1 MSAVATHTN
10 IPGDYGARLRRC
22 ATCKQSKPLTEY
34 SHRSHRR
41 CAVCMAFTLGGQ
53 ERRHITAAD
62 RQRAAGAARRV
73 TNAASTQTYTGAELR
88 AHVRP
93 GALDALALPSRMGRR
108 LHYRDGR
115 VEVLE

>member
-34 SHRSHRR
+34 SHRNHRR

-62 RQRAAGAARRV
+62 RRRAKVRARI
-73 TNAASTQTYTGAELR
+73 TNASSAQPYDGAELR

-93 GALDALALPSRMGRR
+93 GALDAQALPSRMRRR

>member
-1 MSAVATHTN
+1 MTTPSTHNPHGT
-10 IPGDYGARLRRC
+10 YGARLRRC

-41 CAVCMAFTLGGQ
+41 CGACMSLILEVQ

-62 RQRAAGAARRV
+62 RRRAARLPARISNSSSQAV
-73 TNAASTQTYTGAELR
+73 YTGAELR

>member
-22 ATCKQSKPLTEY
+22 ATCKQSKPRADY

-41 CAVCMAFTLGGQ
+41 CGACMSLILEGQ

-62 RQRAAGAARRV
+62 RRRAARLPARISNSSSQAV
-73 TNAASTQTYTGAELR
+73 YTGAELR

-93 GALDALALPSRMGRR
+93 GALDAFALPSRVGKRR
-108 LHYRDGR
+108 FYPDGR
-115 VEVLE
+115 VGEV